1 MLLHPLRFFSS
12 FNVYLRFSSICSSSL
27 NTVYFVLFCGVS
39 VTCSRAL
46 TSLHSNGRHYRRVS
60 DRPTEQSQSVA
71 GIVIGK
77 IDPKGFP
84 DRKNIGTERYT
95 FTFTIRDDTVY
106 FINVASWGREEYVR
120 SLSNSFRIGD
130 CVVIENPLVQT
141 KDAEKEERFS
151 PSTSS
156 CYKLLVSE
164 NFSTVKL
171 CHDPEVEAR
180 LLSLLHLPVKNHQD
194 YYSLG
199 DIAHNGQSL
208 NGSLINILASVK
220 SIGEQKHFTTAD
232 KRKGQ
237 RCEVKL
243 FDETVPSFLMNCWD
257 NESIQLAQTWV
268 PRETVLFIADARVN
282 YDNYRNCM
290 TAAVVAKSIITT
302 NPDTREANLL
312 FNFAKDHAGND
323 DEDPEQIDE
332 LINLHSIVDVFTVQ
346 QFKNKAIDHCGK
358 SESIYGIMY
367 AYITMFNIDS
377 DNSKIIKSRCGRCRM
392 LVDIGS
398 DVCTNPSC
406 SFGAMSSSNII
417 TNFDFWVDVSDHT
430 GTLPS
435 CNLVGNTAE
444 KTLGYTIEEFCSLTE
459 EQKTLLKWNFL
470 LERCK
475 IYLKLVPSSNARNGI
490 RTSFLSCQIADPEE
504 ASQTLSS
511 ISISSSSCLL

>member
-60 DRPTEQSQSVA
+60 DRPTEQSQTKKTMDFGSFAQNLVPISDLHPNSSRPSVA

-156 CYKLLVSE
+156 
-164 NFSTVKL
+164 
-171 CHDPEVEAR
+171 
-180 LLSLLHLPVKNHQD
+180 
-194 YYSLG
+194 
-199 DIAHNGQSL
+199 
-208 NGSLINILASVK
+208 
-220 SIGEQKHFTTAD
+220 
-232 KRKGQ
+232 
-237 RCEVKL
+237 
-243 FDETVPSFLMNCWD
+243 WD